1 LVCQQVDEKAVAKGS
16 HMGNHKDLKD
26 YLALPYTIELVRQ
39 DDSTWFARVVELP
52 GCITEGDSPQDATAM
67 IYDAMAAWIEVALED
82 GLPVPEPKSSEE
94 YSGKFVVRASKSLH
108 RDLAAAA
115 LREDVSLNQYIV
127 TQLARSVGRPEAA
140 TTRRE

>member
-1 LVCQQVDEKAVAKGS
+1 
-16 HMGNHKDLKD
+16 
-26 YLALPYTIELVRQ
+26 
-39 DDSTWFARVVELP
+39 
-52 GCITEGDSPQDATAM
+52 M